1 MRLMR
6 LLGLLATLSIGLVLA
21 ACTLSSDTDLVAG
34 DALATPLPESFAIFA
49 YRQEGDAW
57 VRTDEAALDFRRE
70 GDAYL
75 AGDRSMTV
83 RFVPLEAQTYLIAAR
98 GAEPGALYGTA
109 WIGGDILAIR
119 MVFDDGLEAAVA
131 TLASGLPPDIASDI
145 LVTDDGIKVTR
156 RETLDRVIGAI
167 RAHALPMALLVAWI
181 GPDGNAGP
189 PARIIADGEGFRAGD

>member
-1 MRLMR
+1 MRPLR
-6 LLGLLATLSIGLVLA
+6 LIGLLATLSIGLLLA

-34 DALATPLPESFAIFA
+34 ETLATPLPGTFAIFA
-49 YRQEGDAW
+49 YRQQEDAW

-83 RFVPLEAQTYLIAAR
+83 RFVPLADSTYLIAAN

-131 TLASGLPPDIASDI
+131 TLASDLPPEIASDI
-145 LVTDDGIKVTR
+145 VVTDDGIKVTR
-156 RETLDRVIGAI
+156 RQTLDRVVAAI
-167 RAHALPMALLVAWI
+167 RSDALPMALLVAWI
-181 GPDGNAGP
+181 GPDGNAVP
-189 PARIIADGEGFRAGD
+189 PARIVADGEGFKPGG